1 MITDDYKL
9 PNLNLKSHVPSPL
22 WPDVGLF
29 YQCKRYLHHAN
40 IRIYKPHWP
49 TMVREYSI
57 LEKNNYFSLKCCTPL
72 PLLANVVYKFEC
84 LRDANTFYIGKTIRH
99 LATRVKE
106 HGSSN
111 SNSAIYSHL
120 LSCETCKSNF
130 SCNNFS
136 VIDSCK
142 NDFEVT
148 IKEAFHIKFSKPIMN
163 KQLFTPRSSFVL
175 NVF

>member
-1 MITDDYKL
+1 MLIHNGLTKL
-9 PNLNLKSHVPSPL
+9 NMKSFF
-22 WPDVGLF
+22 D
-29 YQCKRYLHHAN
+29 RYLKVIFA
-40 IRIYKPHWP
+40 RVVFTSFKVK
-49 TMVREYSI
+49 T
-57 LEKNNYFSLKCCTPL
+57 YFSLKCCTPL

-111 SNSAIYSHL
+111 SAIYSHL
-120 LSCETCKSNF
+120 LTYETCKSNFFF

-136 VIDSCK
+136 VIDSGK
-142 NDFEVT
+142 SDFEVT

-163 KQLFTPRSSFVL
+163 KQLFTQGSSFVL